1 MNHYL
6 RKLMAL
12 AFFALALTGAALA
25 EDNSHLV
32 RADIPFSF
40 YAGGKLMPAG
50 EYTIAVNLEDHAII
64 IGQRATGNRSFL
76 LGWSDGGSRDE
87 RTVLTFTL
95 VAGDVYALRDLQSP
109 DFGVRFNAKTS
120 ESTTRVQNRTSE
132 PVTII
137 AQAK

>member
-1 MNHYL
+1 MNNYL

-25 EDNSHLV
+25 QDNTHMV

-40 YAGGKLMPAG
+40 YAGGQLMPAG
-50 EYTIAVNLEDHAII
+50 EYAIGVDLEDHEVI

-76 LGWSDGGSRDE
+76 LGWSDDGSRDE

-109 DFGVRFNAKTS
+109 DFGISFTAK
-120 ESTTRVQNRTSE
+120 EPRSTMKVQNRTSE
-132 PVTII
+132 PVTIL
-137 AQAK
+137 ARAK